1 MSVSVNAL
9 GELKAGSELRGGV
22 GGSGIGEGKEKTAK
36 EGTARVLTFT
46 QRYKKQ
52 SGHFSNDALRMLYE
66 SGSSDQLAYSL
77 NSSPGESDELPSFMF
92 EI

>member
-1 MSVSVNAL
+1 MKS
-9 GELKAGSELRGGV
+9 
-22 GGSGIGEGKEKTAK
+22 
-36 EGTARVLTFT
+36 
-46 QRYKKQ
+46 
-52 SGHFSNDALRMLYE
+52 MLYE